1 MKTFLEIGVHWSRL
15 AVVVVV
21 VVVVVVAAAAAVAH
35 SPLTHG
41 MEYISRGVTR
51 IHVHKNS

>member
-15 AVVVVV
+15 AVVVVIV
-21 VVVVVVAAAAAVAH
+21 VVVVAAAAVAH

-41 MEYISRGVTR
+41 TEYISRGVTR

>member
-21 VVVVVVAAAAAVAH
+21 VVVVVVAAAAVAH
-35 SPLTHG
+35 SLLTHG
-41 MEYISRGVTR
+41 TEYISRGVTR